1 MDFIK
6 KYYNAIVGVAIV
18 GIFVLGLTISGSAGN
33 ILASIS
39 DAVGGQKA
47 QVGSLVSCVL
57 TKDLK
62 FLDQDSEVL
71 ILQKFLNR
79 MSYTV
84 NGDSIITPQ
93 GNEKDVFDAGV
104 KNSLYFYQ
112 KDAGIAINIPPS
124 GVPDPIVDTATR
136 AHINARL
143 TDTDCQINDTTNSP
157 YYFESAIN
165 FPTVSHV
172 GEIPVFQPG
181 QNIGVPVVTALDR
194 GDGSNV
200 DSSRGY
206 KATGYIHKKVS
217 GLRSSSLSAY
227 TTPIISGINSGSK
240 WTFFNVVAPTEP
252 GEYLFRVLLSCA
264 KSKSICDKDYGTNT
278 HSILVTVPFK
288 VAGEVENNPT
298 VELISTST
306 SVDPGD
312 TQVDAGTFVIK
323 YKVTATGKD
332 IRLPINYCNNA
343 TTSLKGVIFEVDKN
357 GVIQSGDGVSCN
369 LSSSKSPVSGEVVL
383 PKGSSADFTLTV
395 YLIPT
400 TSGSFAVKM
409 KGFNWGETMGS
420 YPNLYSVPSTFKTDY
435 IALEGPTISSIKLIS
450 PHSGVFG
457 TAGAPPI
464 PIKWTVGEPGIFKVS
479 LIYAGPYDSSIV
491 RYKIGEI
498 INIRVFTPSGD
509 KTGLYNFYV
518 PSNVFDGKW
527 YVEIMEYNTGQNIR
541 STSTINISSK
551 G

>member
-1 MDFIK
+1 MDFMK

-18 GIFVLGLTISGSAGN
+18 GVFVLGLTISGSAGN

-112 KDAGIAINIPPS
+112 KDAGLTINIPPS
-124 GVPDPIVDTATR
+124 GVPDPIVDAATR

-143 TDTDCQINDTTNSP
+143 TDTDCQINNTTNSP

-217 GLRSSSLSAY
+217 GLRSSSLGAY

-240 WTFFNVVAPTEP
+240 WTFYNVIAPTEP

-288 VAGEVENNPT
+288 VAGEVENNPI
-298 VELISTST
+298 VELISAFTSSHGGT
-306 SVDPGD
+306 P
-312 TQVDAGTFVIK
+312 DADLGIFTIE
-323 YKVTATGKD
+323 YRVTATNAD
-332 IRLPINYCNNA
+332 MRLPILCGT
-343 TTSLKGVIFEVDKN
+343 TTSTEGAIFEVLYGGSN
-357 GVIQSGDGVSCN
+357 QSESVSCSS
-369 LSSSKSPVSGEVVL
+369 LQSSKPPVSGEVL
-383 PKGSSADFTLTV
+383 LAKGSSVDFTMTV
-395 YLIPT
+395 AVEAK
-400 TSGSFAVKM
+400 TSGLVAVKM

-435 IALEGPTISSIKLIS
+435 IVLEGPAIPSIKLIS
-450 PHSGVFG
+450 PHSGTFG
-457 TAGAPPI
+457 TFGAPPI
-464 PIKWTVGEPGIFKVS
+464 PIRWTAGSSISKVN
-479 LIYAGPYDSSIV
+479 LIYAGSYEGSPV
-491 RYKIGEI
+491 RYPVGQEI
-498 INIRVFTPSGD
+498 SIRTFLPNGND
-509 KTGLYNFYV
+509 TGSYDFYV
-518 PSNVFDGKW
+518 PSIVFDGKW
-527 YVEIMEYNTGQNIR
+527 YIEILNKDFEIR